1 MVGSENSYPAVEH
14 LDLHQLASPN
24 ACAPRSNV
32 SSIIKMTSVPLSS
45 DLAPPQALA
54 EPRLA
59 HAALEGVIMVDD
71 GQRIVMINPAGLDMF
86 GLQREQALGMHL
98 EQLIPARL
106 REPHARHV
114 EQFGLSGQMERPMG
128 ARGRVLGLRANGDEF
143 PLEAVIF
150 KSEVA
155 LPTGTQTYYTALLRD
170 LSELRRMGNVI
181 DQLNQRLRALF
192 ERAPVAIWI
201 TEQDRV
207 VFANLACAQLLGL
220 TDPLSLVGRSIFEL
234 LSPPAHEALRDQLQ
248 RLGTDDAVSVL
259 AASIRHADGTL
270 REVELVVAVLPDHER
285 SFVQM
290 VINDVTQRT
299 REKKDLL
306 RSRRTLREL
315 SASLVEAREEERQ
328 RIAREL
334 HDELGQRLTA
344 LKLEMASCMRDHPEG
359 ELAERARG
367 MLDMLDETV
376 ASARRIAMDLRPLML
391 DDLGLTEA
399 VEWLVQ
405 QFKRRTGIAVTV
417 SLDRVSGELH
427 PSLAT
432 TLYRIVQEAL
442 TNITRHAQAS
452 EVSITLA
459 DLGEELHL
467 TIQDNGVGFTPT
479 SQHRPVGSFGLLGIR
494 ERVLMLGGRLSVGN
508 VEGGG
513 ARLVVLVPLVRPAAH
528 ALEDEVRET
537 VGPPFDDS
545 LRAPLE

>member
-1 MVGSENSYPAVEH
+1 
-14 LDLHQLASPN
+14 
-24 ACAPRSNV
+24 
-32 SSIIKMTSVPLSS
+32 MTSAPLPRNT
-45 DLAPPQALA
+45 APLEALA

-59 HAALEGVIMVDD
+59 HAALEAVITVDHA
-71 GQRIVMINPAGLDMF
+71 QRIVMINPAGLDMF

-98 EQLIPARL
+98 EQLIPVRL
-106 REPHARHV
+106 RAPHARHV
-114 EQFGLSGQMERPMG
+114 HGFGASGQVERPMG
-128 ARGRVLGLRANGDEF
+128 ERGRVLGLRANGEEF
-143 PLEAVIF
+143 PLEAAIF
-150 KSEVA
+150 RSEVA
-155 LPTGTQTYYTALLRD
+155 LPSGTQTYYTALLRD
-170 LSELRRMGNVI
+170 LSELRRMSSVI
-181 DQLNQRLRALF
+181 EQLNQRLRSLF

-220 TDPLSLVGRSIFEL
+220 PDPGQLVGRSIFEL
-234 LSPPAHEALRDQLQ
+234 LSPGFHEPVRGHLQ
-248 RLGTDDAVSVL
+248 TLEKDDAVSVL
-259 AASIRHADGTL
+259 VAAIQHADGTL

-290 VINDVTQRT
+290 VINDITQRT

-344 LKLEMASCMRDHPEG
+344 LKLEMTACLRDHPNVA
-359 ELAERARG
+359 LADRAQG
-367 MLDMLDETV
+367 MLEMLDDTV

-391 DDLGLTEA
+391 DDLGLAEA
-399 VEWLVQ
+399 IDWLVQ
-405 QFKRRTGIAVTV
+405 QFKRRTGIGV
-417 SLDRVSGELH
+417 SVRLDKALSGLP

-452 EVSITLA
+452 EVAITLVNR
-459 DLGEELHL
+459 GQELHL
-467 TIQDNGVGFTPT
+467 TIQDNGVGFAGASRT
-479 SQHRPVGSFGLLGIR
+479 RNAGSFGLLGIR

-508 VEGGG
+508 AEGGG
-513 ARLVVLVPLVRPAAH
+513 ARLVVRVPLVRPVAQ
-528 ALEDEVRET
+528 ALDEDVRDA

-545 LRAPLE
+545 TRDHLD

>member
-1 MVGSENSYPAVEH
+1 
-14 LDLHQLASPN
+14 
-24 ACAPRSNV
+24 
-32 SSIIKMTSVPLSS
+32 MTSAPMPRNTAPLE
-45 DLAPPQALA
+45 ALA

-59 HAALEGVIMVDD
+59 HAALEAVITVDHA
-71 GQRIVMINPAGLDMF
+71 QRIVMINPAGLNMF

-98 EQLIPARL
+98 EQLIPVRL
-106 REPHARHV
+106 RAPHARHV
-114 EQFGLSGQMERPMG
+114 HGFGASGQVERPMG
-128 ARGRVLGLRANGDEF
+128 ERGRVLGLRANGEEF
-143 PLEAVIF
+143 PLEAAIF
-150 KSEVA
+150 RSEVA
-155 LPTGTQTYYTALLRD
+155 LPSGTQTYYTALLRD
-170 LSELRRMGNVI
+170 LSELRRMSSVI
-181 DQLNQRLRALF
+181 EQLNQRLRSLF

-220 TDPLSLVGRSIFEL
+220 PDPGQLVGRSIFEL
-234 LSPPAHEALRDQLQ
+234 LSPGFHEPVRGHLQ
-248 RLGTDDAVSVL
+248 TLEKDDAVSVL
-259 AASIRHADGTL
+259 VAAIQHADGTL

-290 VINDVTQRT
+290 VINDITQRT

-344 LKLEMASCMRDHPEG
+344 LKLEMTACLRDHPNVA
-359 ELAERARG
+359 LAERAQG
-367 MLDMLDETV
+367 MLE
-376 ASARRIAMDLRPLML
+376 ML
-391 DDLGLTEA
+391 DDLGLAEA
-399 VEWLVQ
+399 IDWLVQ
-405 QFKRRTGIAVTV
+405 QFKRRTGIGV
-417 SLDRVSGELH
+417 SVRLDKALSGLP

-452 EVSITLA
+452 EVAITLVNR
-459 DLGEELHL
+459 GQELHL
-467 TIQDNGVGFTPT
+467 TIQDNGVGFAGASRT
-479 SQHRPVGSFGLLGIR
+479 RNAGSFGLLGIR

-508 VEGGG
+508 AEGGG
-513 ARLVVLVPLVRPAAH
+513 ARLVVRVPLVRPVAQ
-528 ALEDEVRET
+528 ALDEDVRDA

-545 LRAPLE
+545 TRDHLD